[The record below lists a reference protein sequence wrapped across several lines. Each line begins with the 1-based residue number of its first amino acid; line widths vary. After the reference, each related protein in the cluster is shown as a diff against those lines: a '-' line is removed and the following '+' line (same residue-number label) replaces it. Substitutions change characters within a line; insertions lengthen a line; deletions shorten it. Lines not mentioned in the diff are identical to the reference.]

1 MPGIR
6 DHAVD
11 NLRYIRD
18 TMERAGAFTSIPG
31 WGGFGVGV
39 TALVATAIAQPFA
52 STEPQLWLISWL
64 MCAVVASGIGWTA
77 MVLKGKRSGVS
88 LTSGVARRFFVAYLA
103 PLIAGAV
110 LTAALWRGGSF
121 QALPATWLLL
131 YGAAFVSSGAFSL
144 RVIPVMG
151 GAFMVCGIIAAF
163 VPLTIANLIL
173 GAAFGGLHI
182 AFGLIIARS
191 YGG

>member
-1 MPGIR
+1 MR

-39 TALVATAIAQPFA
+39 TALAATAIAQPFA
-52 STEPQLWLISWL
+52 STEPRLWLISWL

-103 PLIAGAV
+103 PLIAGAI
-110 LTAALWRGGSF
+110 LTAAL
-121 QALPATWLLL
+121 
-131 YGAAFVSSGAFSL
+131 
-144 RVIPVMG
+144 
-151 GAFMVCGIIAAF
+151 
-163 VPLTIANLIL
+163 
-173 GAAFGGLHI
+173 
-182 AFGLIIARS
+182 
-191 YGG
+191 

>member
-1 MPGIR
+1 MR

-39 TALVATAIAQPFA
+39 TALAATAIAQPFA
-52 STEPQLWLISWL
+52 STEPRLWLISWL

-103 PLIAGAV
+103 PLIAGAI
-110 LTAALWRGGSF
+110 LTAALWRSGSF
-121 QALPATWLLL
+121 QVLPATWLLL

-144 RVIPVMG
+144 RVIPMMG
-151 GAFMVCGIIAAF
+151 SVFMLCGLIAAF
-163 VPLTIANLIL
+163 LPLTIANLIL